1 MAGFDEENIFAKP
14 RPLGPHHEI
23 GESLDMLSAPEL
35 DERIQLLREEIV
47 RLEAAIQEVAFARE
61 ASHFGAAGSIPLV
74 SNRSAGHNP
83 RRSRCVVYDALT
95 IINYEG
101 D

>member
-47 RLEAAIQEVAFARE
+47 RLEAAIAARDATKQAASAF
-61 ASHFGAAGSIPLV
+61 FKK
-74 SNRSAGHNP
+74 
-83 RRSRCVVYDALT
+83 
-95 IINYEG
+95 
-101 D
+101 